1 MIRSRMV
8 IGKEEGGA
16 LPISNKVGFQGK
28 VTFKP
33 SLALVEV
40 HGLNDED
47 PIFKDA
53 HEESNLHKCSNIH
66 ILFSNC
72 WSKLTDKA
80 AFSFIS
86 RE

>member
-1 MIRSRMV
+1 MNQNRMV
-8 IGKEEGGA
+8 IGKDEGGA
-16 LPISNKVGFQGK
+16 LPKVVFQGK

-33 SLALVEV
+33 SLALLEA